1 LEFLDRIIFNFLV
14 GNGDA
19 HGKNFSVLYRDG
31 AMELAPMYD
40 VMSTAIYPEVGK
52 KMAMKIDGEYAFKW
66 ITTEK
71 FLRMAKTIGLGDR
84 VMRRELDKMERRVSR
99 VLPRMVK
106 AAQKRWPSFC
116 YGEIAVGINKRI
128 AQLNGKQKD

>member
-1 LEFLDRIIFNFLV
+1 MEISRRAFL
-14 GNGDA
+14 GSA
-19 HGKNFSVLYRDG
+19 G
-31 AMELAPMYD
+31 ALALGGCQ
-40 VMSTAIYPEVGK
+40 TAVKAP
-52 KMAMKIDGEYAFKW
+52 EYAFKW
-66 ITTEK
+66 ITTGK

-116 YGEIAVGINKRI
+116 YGEIAAGINKRI